1 MNSQRLGWGFIFVLI
16 IFLAIWGFVEE
27 SQQRSRVSN
36 TFYPTQTPDAQTI
49 KNNQQATEVAQYMSE
64 TATQQAG
71 HQNIQIQTNPHNA
84 DLYFYRAMS
93 HIYAE
98 NYARAIFDLDRAIQ
112 LGNTS
117 FELYMLY
124 EQRADAYAGL
134 EMYQLAV
141 DDYTRAIKLVP
152 ENTSLYYARAY
163 VYEDMGAYPLAIA
176 DFNHILSIEPDDE
189 YVYRGR
195 GRIYEAM
202 GDYQQAIADFTQ
214 AITLNPR
221 FTSAYINRGNVYLD
235 LEDYIRAR
243 ADYESVLEIDP
254 RDEVAHLN
262 MGVLY
267 DHLDDDESA
276 FIYYTRA
283 IELDPQYAYAYL
295 YRGRT
300 LYALGDYAR
309 ALQDWAE
316 YERLV
321 QETLP
326 IDYEPLR
333 RRAYAQLGQ

>member
-27 SQQRSRVSN
+27 SQQRSRVLN
-36 TFYPTQTPDAQTI
+36 TFYPTYTPNPQLI
-49 KNNQQATEVAQYMSE
+49 KSNQQATE
-64 TATQQAG
+64 TANYTRELSTQQATYY
-71 HQNIQIQTNPHNA
+71 NVEIQANPHNA
-84 DLYFYRAMS
+84 DLYYYRAMS
-93 HIYAE
+93 HIYAQ
-98 NYARAIFDLDRAIQ
+98 NYRRSIFDLDRAIQ

-117 FELYMLY
+117 FELYLLY
-124 EQRADAYAGL
+124 EQRADAYAEL

-163 VYEDMGAYPLAIA
+163 AYEDMRAYPLAIA
-176 DFNHILSIEPDDE
+176 DFNHILSVDPEDE

-195 GRIYEAM
+195 GRVYEAM

-221 FTSAYINRGNVYLD
+221 FTSAYINRGNIYLD

-283 IELDPQYAYAYL
+283 IELDPQYANAYL

-300 LYALGDYAR
+300 LYLLGDYAR
-309 ALQDWAE
+309 AIHDWAE
-316 YERLV
+316 YERLTN
-321 QETLP
+321 ENLP
-326 IDYEPLR
+326 SDYEPLR
-333 RRAYAQLGQ
+333 RRSYAQLGQ